1 MCELLNVFNHVL
13 IVLEGDRQLHERVNG
28 TVKAY
33 SLIWNV
39 IFMYK
44 YMLKALEK
52 AKNNVLDKAN
62 VSQ

>member
-1 MCELLNVFNHVL
+1 MYELLGVFNHVL
-13 IVLEGDRQLHERVNG
+13 IVLEGDRQLCERVDG
-28 TVKAY
+28 TVKVY

-39 IFMYK
+39 IFTYE

-62 VSQ
+62 TS